1 MGQRSEMPVSTD
13 LDHPSDLV
21 KKQQRILSNWKK
33 LTAGLLKGRAKQT
46 FARMQKENHETALQK
61 LEQDSRT
68 LRKRIFGIGP
78 SNHSMPTS
86 RLVYPLSPFGV
97 SWLVLTAIL
106 LAYTAIV
113 TPPVISFHWLDP
125 PCVRVPTMEM
135 DMFVDVFFLL
145 DIILNFNMGRLGE
158 RSGGGGEYDDD
169 RWSVSKRYLRG
180 FFLFDLVTSIPVS
193 FVELSTLQQCSS
205 AGEQDRGSSDLDL
218 RMVRALKPLRF
229 MKVLRL
235 MKLGKLGFVVDM
247 LSDFFNISPKFGK
260 TLKVGTVL
268 ISIIHILSCLWWLWK
283 VSKCQPLGASS
294 PSAQLSESNQ
304 NTHTHTHTL
313 SLSLSLSLSH
323 THTHTQVIHQ
333 FAFQSA
339 RGTHPR
345 RWMDTW
351 ARDFCSQ
358 NPGWTYKVG
367 LLP

>member
-158 RSGGGGEYDDD
+158 RSGAAANMTTIDGLSASDICGVFSCLT
-169 RWSVSKRYLRG
+169 WSRRFRCPLWSSAR
-180 FFLFDLVTSIPVS
+180 
-193 FVELSTLQQCSS
+193 CSS
-205 AGEQDRGSSDLDL
+205 APAPANRTEARQ
-218 RMVRALKPLRF
+218 
-229 MKVLRL
+229 
-235 MKLGKLGFVVDM
+235 
-247 LSDFFNISPKFGK
+247 
-260 TLKVGTVL
+260 T
-268 ISIIHILSCLWWLWK
+268 SICAW
-283 VSKCQPLGASS
+283 
-294 PSAQLSESNQ
+294 
-304 NTHTHTHTL
+304 
-313 SLSLSLSLSH
+313 
-323 THTHTQVIHQ
+323 
-333 FAFQSA
+333 
-339 RGTHPR
+339 
-345 RWMDTW
+345 
-351 ARDFCSQ
+351 
-358 NPGWTYKVG
+358 YG
-367 LLP
+367 L